1 MYRKINDF
9 RLDWLVSVDRTKK
22 VIDTITDETMD
33 QAIEDGHNTLGSLA
47 WHLTQ
52 SAFGIGRMLEVP
64 VKPPPV
70 EEQPKTAEE
79 LLKHY
84 HNTTESLEL
93 GILQHLKEDMLTDH
107 VHFAGQDMNKGQLL
121 RMIIDHQ
128 THHVGQMTVLLRQAG
143 LRVPG
148 IMGPTKE
155 DIAEQRAQSH

>member
-1 MYRKINDF
+1 MYRRINDF
-9 RLDWLVSVDRTKK
+9 RLDWLASVNKAEQ

-33 QAIEDGHNTLGSLA
+33 QAMEAGHNTLGSLA

-64 VKPPPV
+64 VKPPAA

-79 LLKHY
+79 LLAHY
-84 HNTTESLEL
+84 HNTAESLEL
-93 GILQHLKEDMLTDH
+93 GILQHVKDDMLEDR
-107 VHFAGQDMNKGQLL
+107 VHFAGEEMAKGQLL

-128 THHVGQMTVLLRQAG
+128 THHIGQMTVLLRQAG
-143 LRVPG
+143 LKVPG

-155 DIAEQRAQSH
+155 DIEAKRAQSH